1 MAKLK
6 LRSEQKFD
14 AEIDCLEAH
23 GACFLDIF
31 PDAPAAPDNTALANA
46 SEESARIGAAQ
57 ADRVLAESQRQ
68 YDKNME
74 VVKPVVDAQLGIMR
88 QSKDQ
93 GDDYYKYLVSRS
105 RPVEDALNADAMDA
119 GSQAKQ
125 DEMAARAVADSQGS
139 FTRDINQTIR
149 AGKRYGLTPV
159 ALSAGVGDM
168 AGEQASRTVAAAT
181 GARDKEKQLGFAK
194 KLDVAGLYR
203 GLPGAST
210 GAYNAATSAGN
221 SAAGNQMAPGSALQ
235 TATTNAAG
243 LTMQGQGQKL
253 SGLSSVAGLNN
264 ANYQAIL
271 NDDGG
276 LGGLGSMLGGA
287 ASLYT
292 AISSE
297 EEKEDKTPI
306 NAEGITKG
314 LERVPVE
321 AWRYKKGVAD
331 EGVHIGPY
339 AEDVQR

>member
-1 MAKLK
+1 MPKLR
-6 LRSEQKFD
+6 LRSEAKFD
-14 AEIDCLEAH
+14 ADIASLDAH
-23 GACFLDIF
+23 GACFIDIF

-93 GDDYYKYLVSRS
+93 GDDYYDYLVSRS
-105 RPVEDALNADAMDA
+105 RPVEDALNADAMEA

-125 DEMAARAVADSQGS
+125 DEMAARAVADSQGT

-168 AGEQASRTVAAAT
+168 AGDQASRTVAAAT

-210 GAYNAATSAGN
+210 GAYGAATAAGN

-253 SGLSSVAGLNN
+253 SGLSNVAGLNN
-264 ANYQAIL
+264 SAYKQALANQ
-271 NDDGG
+271 G
-276 LGGLGSMLGGA
+276 GGLGSVLGLAKMGMDIYSGGK
-287 ASLYT
+287 ASKL
-292 AISSE
+292 
-297 EEKEDKTPI
+297 
-306 NAEGITKG
+306 
-314 LERVPVE
+314 
-321 AWRYKKGVAD
+321 W
-331 EGVHIGPY
+331 
-339 AEDVQR
+339 